1 MNRMAFV
8 LAMSLF
14 CASCSQTNVELGNSG
29 VNSNHATDRIRVG
42 VFLSLTGATAAYGVS
57 ALNAFKLASEE
68 VNRAGGVAGRQVELI
83 IEDDHSNTD
92 EVAGIVA
99 KLIQQDKVHALLAE
113 PISTRAMVAAP
124 IAQQHKVVM
133 ISPAAIKPELTMT
146 GDYIFR
152 ACFTSPAEGEAIAA
166 FATNRLRAKRA
177 AIILDGKNDYAVVL
191 AGFFSE
197 SFKKLGGEIVS
208 QQNYEASDKDVA
220 AQIRAINAAAPD
232 VIFAPGFYS
241 TAGLVARDVKRQ
253 GGKAILIGSDGWDSP
268 DLLQGAGD
276 AFDGVYFAN
285 HFWVGSSDPLVSK
298 FVTDYTAMFGIA
310 PEAGAAT
317 AYDAARLLFD
327 AIKRAGTTDAVAI
340 RDALATTANFPGVTG
355 RITIDAHRNALVSVY
370 MLRIEKGGK
379 FSLQGG
385 GNGERVKRGKGE
397 QENRGERGT
406 GKEGNSGTE

>member
-1 MNRMAFV
+1 MKSVAFI
-8 LAMSLF
+8 LAVCLI
-14 CASCSQTNVELGNSG
+14 CASCSQTNVDQVNGVPPTVSG
-29 VNSNHATDRIRVG
+29 DRVRIG
-42 VFLSLTGATAAYGVS
+42 VFLSLTGATSAYGIS

-68 VNRAGGVAGRQVELI
+68 VNRAGGVTGRQVELVVA
-83 IEDDHSNTD
+83 DDHSNTS
-92 EVAGIVA
+92 EVAGIVT
-99 KLIQQDKVHALLAE
+99 KLIQQDKVQSLLAE

-166 FATNRLRAKRA
+166 FATSRLKAKRA

-197 SFKKLGGEIVS
+197 SFKKLGGDIVN
-208 QQNYEASDKDVA
+208 QQNYEASDQDVA
-220 AQIRAINAAAPD
+220 AQIKAINAVNPD

-241 TAGLVARDVKRQ
+241 TAALVAREVKRQ
-253 GGKAILIGSDGWDSP
+253 GSKAMLIGSDGWDSP

-285 HFWVGSSDPLVSK
+285 HFWVGSSDPLVRK
-298 FVTDYTAMFGIA
+298 FVSDYTARFGVA
-310 PEAGAAT
+310 PDAGSAT

-327 AIKRAGTTDAVAI
+327 AIKRAGPADAVAI

-355 RITIDAHRNALVSVY
+355 HITIDADRNALVPVY
-370 MLRIEKGGK
+370 ILRIEKGGK
-379 FSLQGG
+379 FSLQS
-385 GNGERVKRGKGE
+385 
-397 QENRGERGT
+397 
-406 GKEGNSGTE
+406 EGNSG

>member
-1 MNRMAFV
+1 MKGLAFV
-8 LAMSLF
+8 LVVLLL
-14 CASCSQTNVELGNSG
+14 CTSCSQPGVPQNSG
-29 VNSNHATDRIRVG
+29 VNPTDSNDRFRIG
-42 VFLSLTGATAAYGVS
+42 VFLSLTGATAAYGIS
-57 ALNAFKLASEE
+57 ALNAFKLATEE
-68 VNRAGGVAGRQVELI
+68 VNQAGGIGARQVELI
-83 IEDDHSNTD
+83 IEDDHSNTS
-92 EVAGIVA
+92 EVAGIVT
-99 KLIQQDKVHALLAE
+99 KLIQQDKVQALLAE

-124 IAQQHKVVM
+124 IAQLHKVVM

-166 FATNRLRAKRA
+166 FANNRLKAKRA

-220 AQIRAINAAAPD
+220 AQVSAINAANPD

-241 TAGLVARDVKRQ
+241 TAALVAREVKRQ
-253 GGKAILIGSDGWDSP
+253 GSEALLIGSDGWDSP

-285 HFWVGSSDPLVSK
+285 HFWVGSNDPLVRK
-298 FVTDYTAMFGIA
+298 FVADYTAKFGVA
-310 PEAGAAT
+310 PDAGAAT

-327 AIKRAGTTDAVAI
+327 SLKRAGSTEPFAI
-340 RDALATTANFPGVTG
+340 RDALAKTTNFPGVTG
-355 RITIDAHRNALVSVY
+355 RITMDAHRNALVPVY

-379 FSLQGG
+379 FSLQ
-385 GNGERVKRGKGE
+385 E
-397 QENRGERGT
+397 
-406 GKEGNSGTE
+406 